1 MIRKVQKTLGI
12 VLLTISSLQTFAQ
25 MPTTPA
31 GIAKPTDGAAAPKP
45 GPKPYKEI
53 ITSKAI
59 TSKGFFKT
67 HKVEDKYYF
76 EIEPKLF
83 GRDILALNRISKS
96 SIESVKGFYGYA
108 GDQIAE
114 NVIRFE
120 KGPNNKVFLKRISYN
135 QCTSL

>member
-12 VLLTISSLQTFAQ
+12 VLLTIASLQTFAQ
-25 MPTTPA
+25 MPTTPPV
-31 GIAKPTDGAAAPKP
+31 IAKPTDGAAAPKP

-76 EIEPKLF
+76 EIEPKL
-83 GRDILALNRISKS
+83 
-96 SIESVKGFYGYA
+96 
-108 GDQIAE
+108 
-114 NVIRFE
+114 
-120 KGPNNKVFLKRISYN
+120 
-135 QCTSL
+135 